1 MLLLLNDNQTTV
13 CYFLVDLL
21 WVLNIPQCVK
31 SPGVIIKVSY
41 IVHRI
46 FFSIVHSN
54 SHYTLTSFEKASH
67 CCNHVSQ
74 WANILA
80 TLPLGNGGM
89 LVC

>member
-1 MLLLLNDNQTTV
+1 MIYQTTV
-13 CYFLVDLL
+13 LL
-21 WVLNIPQCVK
+21 F
-31 SPGVIIKVSY
+31 PGGFAMGFKYSTMRKESWSHHQGEY
-41 IVHRI
+41 IVHRL
-46 FFSIVHSN
+46 FLSIVHSN